1 MFSFALCSIIRTS
14 PTILLSTRMQEFFVQ
29 LLMRISN
36 DLLASDYVWHKRWQ
50 ITIADL
56 VYLLLSKGK
65 SHNDEIQSNFSENI
79 ENLFNL
85 IDMIDIYL
93 DSTQTKSFPE
103 KGYLEKPI
111 YIFKKMIN

>member
-1 MFSFALCSIIRTS
+1 
-14 PTILLSTRMQEFFVQ
+14 
-29 LLMRISN
+29 MRISN

-93 DSTQTKSFPE
+93 DSTHISRKVTWKSRFIFSRKLSIKTRRFPKIE
-103 KGYLEKPI
+103 NS
-111 YIFKKMIN
+111 F